1 MKTKTIYV
9 FDMEQNTIVKI
20 SKKARKRAKKIIKK
34 RELEARIVA
43 NVEKAEAFDA
53 YMANKIMSDKMEEK
67 RPVVVNLER
76 LVGNL
81 NVVIDSK
88 PSLDNPYEPVV
99 APLNHQFEKLHDLIR
114 ETLLKAVHQAK
125 PE

>member
-53 YMANKIMSDKMEEK
+53 YMANKIMSDNMEEK
-67 RPVVVNLER
+67 RSMQKTER
-76 LVGNL
+76 EMNIKEFNQRLTNQILTNL
-81 NVVIDSK
+81 NQ
-88 PSLDNPYEPVV
+88 
-99 APLNHQFEKLHDLIR
+99 AHQKVLEAFS
-114 ETLLKAVHQAK
+114 
-125 PE
+125 

>member
-1 MKTKTIYV
+1 MKTKTIYHLNH
-9 FDMEQNTIVKI
+9 DCDKIVKI
-20 SKKARKRAKKIIKK
+20 EVRQKIKK
-34 RELEARIVA
+34 
-43 NVEKAEAFDA
+43 K
-53 YMANKIMSDKMEEK
+53 KK

-99 APLNHQFEKLHDLIR
+99 APLNPRFEKLHDLIR
-114 ETLLKAVHQAK
+114 ETLLKAVQQAK
-125 PE
+125 SE

>member
-67 RPVVVNLER
+67 RPMQKTER
-76 LVGNL
+76 EMNIKEFNQRLTNQILTNL
-81 NVVIDSK
+81 NQ
-88 PSLDNPYEPVV
+88 
-99 APLNHQFEKLHDLIR
+99 AHQKVLEAFS
-114 ETLLKAVHQAK
+114 
-125 PE
+125 

>member
-53 YMANKIMSDKMEEK
+53 YMANKIMSDNMEEK
-67 RPVVVNLER
+67 RPMQKTER
-76 LVGNL
+76 EMNIKEFNQRLTNQILTNL
-81 NVVIDSK
+81 NQ
-88 PSLDNPYEPVV
+88 
-99 APLNHQFEKLHDLIR
+99 AHQKVLEAFS
-114 ETLLKAVHQAK
+114 
-125 PE
+125 